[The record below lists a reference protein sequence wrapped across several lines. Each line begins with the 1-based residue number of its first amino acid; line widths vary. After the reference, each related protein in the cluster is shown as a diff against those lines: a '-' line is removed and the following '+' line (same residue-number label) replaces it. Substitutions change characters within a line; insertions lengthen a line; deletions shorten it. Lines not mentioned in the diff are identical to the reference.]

1 MGMNANI
8 MQELAKLSIEERR
21 ALIEDLWDSIESE
34 QALPPISDE
43 LARLLDERYRDSI
56 ENPDQ
61 KTETLKEIAA
71 RHRISL

>member
-1 MGMNANI
+1 MNATI

-43 LARLLDERYRDSI
+43 LAQLLDERYRDFV

-71 RHRISL
+71 RHGISL